1 MYTLPT
7 APSLQSIPAFLT
19 KLKLLVDNEET
30 NDLIYWDP
38 LGASFHIRDGNRLAK
53 ELLPLYFKHNN
64 LSSFIRQLNM
74 YGFRKINRV
83 DPTLPMKADTED
95 MEFSHPYF
103 IRNKE
108 SLLPQI
114 HRRASNMGSPVLSSR
129 NQNWGVRI
137 PYTQTN
143 PGVNGTIN
151 LSSPQRPITAADF
164 MRLAETVRH
173 LHCNQESLTQQISVL
188 KSENQLLYR
197 ELSDLR
203 EHHDK
208 QSQLIQTLFTF
219 LSAFA
224 KEGRSASVC
233 IGQSKRK
240 ALPSI
245 ASSSSKFQNKGL
257 KLNLP
262 QGFQLDR
269 SSVQPFQF
277 VQTADLIGPAHKRP
291 KFDVRTLSATIGN
304 GNTNTNMNGQI
315 SDIGSVVQILP
326 TNLQLTPVSLRS
338 DGRYVYSLTGSA
350 PEYGGNTQSLVNTVP
365 GKVQEVPI
373 YYVTKLDN
381 NGVVCQAGGEEV
393 PASLPA
399 DNVNNVG
406 ENVDT
411 SILELNW
418 PCNRSATPCSQ
429 ADPNTLSDV
438 LSAKLNA
445 ETDDSI
451 CDLFLNCDSQTDAE
465 VMPGRQQS
473 FTESS
478 PLKYSKFDLNSD
490 NLGNKKKTQR
500 NRSKVVAGTPD
511 CISAFADSDSSFVSA
526 NLQDI
531 DSLPW
536 EKDQE
541 GGFDFSLDECTIPL
555 ENNSPLGIDQT
566 QTENSNSS
574 SSGFNISSEIVPL
587 EAAGLKACDDV
598 FQFLRSEGRSKT
610 RSTAALT
617 TNTTTTTTSTKT
629 TVPVT
634 SPANKT
640 AEEDIFGLDLTF
652 NPSAPTTWKSKLSA
666 DNRLTISAYPKVKR
680 KSKSSDLK
688 CVSGFQMILLS
699 SWCCWFIA
707 HR

>member
-1 MYTLPT
+1 MYNIPT
-7 APSLQSIPAFLT
+7 APPVQSIPAFLT

-83 DPTLPMKADTED
+83 DPALPMKADTED
-95 MEFSHPYF
+95 MEFSHPFF

-114 HRRASNMGSPVLSSR
+114 QRRTSNMGSPVLSAR
-129 NQNWGVRI
+129 NQNWGVRL
-137 PYTQTN
+137 PFTQTN

-151 LSSPQRPITAADF
+151 LSSPQRPITAGDF

-173 LHCNQESLTQQISVL
+173 LHCNQETLNQQIGVL

-245 ASSSSKFQNKGL
+245 ASSSSKFQNRGL

-277 VQTADLIGPAHKRP
+277 VQTADLIGPTHKRP

-304 GNTNTNMNGQI
+304 GNVNTNMNGQI

-350 PEYGGNTQSLVNTVP
+350 PEYNGNSQSLVNTVP
-365 GKVQEVPI
+365 GNVQEVPI
-373 YYVTKLDN
+373 YYVTKLDD
-381 NGVVCQAGGEEV
+381 NGVVCQANAEDV
-393 PASLPA
+393 PARLPA
-399 DNVNNVG
+399 DNNIGVG

-418 PCNRSATPCSQ
+418 PCNRTTTPCSQ
-429 ADPNTLSDV
+429 ADSNTLSDV
-438 LSAKLNA
+438 LSAKLNG
-445 ETDDSI
+445 ETDESI
-451 CDLFLNCDSQTDAE
+451 CDLFLNCDSQSEAE
-465 VMPGRQQS
+465 VMPDRQQS
-473 FTESS
+473 LTESS
-478 PLKYSKFDLNSD
+478 TLKYSKFDLNSE
-490 NLGNKKKTQR
+490 NLGNKKKTQQ
-500 NRSKVVAGTPD
+500 NQSKGVASTPD
-511 CISAFADSDSSFVSA
+511 CISAFADNDSSFVSA

-541 GGFDFSLDECTIPL
+541 SSFDFNLDECTIPL

-574 SSGFNISSEIVPL
+574 SSGFITGSNWNIPL
-587 EAAGLKACDDV
+587 V
-598 FQFLRSEGRSKT
+598 NNQSTLRSVFWRLLYLAPQLPIKSHFAVIRSLPYHCRTPVLLLPT
-610 RSTAALT
+610 RF
-617 TNTTTTTTSTKT
+617 
-629 TVPVT
+629 P
-634 SPANKT
+634 
-640 AEEDIFGLDLTF
+640 
-652 NPSAPTTWKSKLSA
+652 
-666 DNRLTISAYPKVKR
+666 
-680 KSKSSDLK
+680 LK
-688 CVSGFQMILLS
+688 
-699 SWCCWFIA
+699 W
-707 HR
+707 

>member
-38 LGASFHIRDGNRLAK
+38 
-53 ELLPLYFKHNN
+53 
-64 LSSFIRQLNM
+64 
-74 YGFRKINRV
+74 INRV

-208 QSQLIQTLFTF
+208 QSQLIQTSF
-219 LSAFA
+219 LNQA
-224 KEGRSASVC
+224 
-233 IGQSKRK
+233 I
-240 ALPSI
+240 
-245 ASSSSKFQNKGL
+245 
-257 KLNLP
+257 
-262 QGFQLDR
+262 R

-373 YYVTKLDN
+373 YYVTKVMETDYIIVCVFYNQLKT
-381 NGVVCQAGGEEV
+381 VVC
-393 PASLPA
+393 
-399 DNVNNVG
+399 
-406 ENVDT
+406 
-411 SILELNW
+411 
-418 PCNRSATPCSQ
+418 
-429 ADPNTLSDV
+429 
-438 LSAKLNA
+438 
-445 ETDDSI
+445 
-451 CDLFLNCDSQTDAE
+451 F
-465 VMPGRQQS
+465 
-473 FTESS
+473 
-478 PLKYSKFDLNSD
+478 
-490 NLGNKKKTQR
+490 
-500 NRSKVVAGTPD
+500 
-511 CISAFADSDSSFVSA
+511 
-526 NLQDI
+526 
-531 DSLPW
+531 
-536 EKDQE
+536 
-541 GGFDFSLDECTIPL
+541 
-555 ENNSPLGIDQT
+555 
-566 QTENSNSS
+566 
-574 SSGFNISSEIVPL
+574 
-587 EAAGLKACDDV
+587 
-598 FQFLRSEGRSKT
+598 
-610 RSTAALT
+610 
-617 TNTTTTTTSTKT
+617 
-629 TVPVT
+629 
-634 SPANKT
+634 
-640 AEEDIFGLDLTF
+640 
-652 NPSAPTTWKSKLSA
+652 
-666 DNRLTISAYPKVKR
+666 
-680 KSKSSDLK
+680 
-688 CVSGFQMILLS
+688 
-699 SWCCWFIA
+699 
-707 HR
+707 